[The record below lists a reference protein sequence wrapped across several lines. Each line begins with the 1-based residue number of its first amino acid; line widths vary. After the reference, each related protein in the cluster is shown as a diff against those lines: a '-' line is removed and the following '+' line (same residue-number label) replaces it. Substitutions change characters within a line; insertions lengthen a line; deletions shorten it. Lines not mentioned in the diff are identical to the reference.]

1 MTQKPSKI
9 LFLEDDVNLN
19 ETVKEFLEE
28 SGYEVDSVYDGD
40 EAEEKIYE
48 HRYDLFLFDVNVPG
62 INGFE
67 LLKQSRQ
74 SDNKTPAI
82 FLTSL
87 NSMDNVS
94 DGYES
99 GCDDYIR
106 KPFELKELLLRV
118 KTLIKREF
126 FHSKKEGLEV
136 AQGIEYNIANN
147 SLSVEGEEVQLQNK
161 EALLLKLFLQ
171 RREEVIS
178 HEVIL
183 ETLWGYDEVAS
194 DSALRTY
201 IKNLRK
207 IIGKQRIISVKK
219 LGYKF
224 TLK

>member
-1 MTQKPSKI
+1 MRWTQ
-9 LFLEDDVNLN
+9 FMM
-19 ETVKEFLEE
+19 
-28 SGYEVDSVYDGD
+28 DGD
-40 EAEEKIYE
+40 EAEAKMYE
-48 HRYDLFLFDVNVPG
+48 NSYDLFLLDVNVPG

-67 LLKQSRQ
+67 LLKSSRE

-87 NSMDNVS
+87 NSINDVS

-118 KTLIKREF
+118 QTLIKREF
-126 FHSKKEGLEV
+126 FHSKKENIKVTEN
-136 AQGIEYNIANN
+136 IEYDITTN
-147 SLSVEGEEVQLQNK
+147 SLHVEGKEVQLQNK
-161 EALLLKLFLQ
+161 EATLLKLFLQ

-183 ETLWGYDEVAS
+183 DTLWGYDDVAS
-194 DSALRTY
+194 DDALRTY
-201 IKNLRK
+201 IKRLRK
-207 IIGKQRIISVKK
+207 IIGKERIISVKR

>member
-19 ETVKEFLEE
+19 ETVTEFLEE

-48 HRYDLFLFDVNVPG
+48 NRYDLFLLDVNVPG

-87 NSMDNVS
+87 NSIDNVS
-94 DGYES
+94 DGYDS

-126 FHSKKEGLEV
+126 FHSKKETIEV
-136 AQGIEYNIANN
+136 AYGIEYNVTNN
-147 SLSVEGEEVQLQNK
+147 SLSVEGEEIQLQNK

-224 TLK
+224 TFK

>member
-1 MTQKPSKI
+1 MKSSKI
-9 LFLEDDVNLN
+9 LFLEDDTNLN
-19 ETVKEFLEE
+19 ETVTEFLEE
-28 SGYEVDSVYDGD
+28 NGYYVDSVYDGD
-40 EAEEKIYE
+40 EAEAKMYE
-48 HRYDLFLFDVNVPG
+48 NSYDLFLLDVNVPG

-67 LLKQSRQ
+67 LLKNSRE
-74 SDNKTPAI
+74 SENKTPAI

-87 NSMDNVS
+87 NSIDDVS

-118 KTLIKREF
+118 QTLIKREF
-126 FHSKKEGLEV
+126 FHSKKENIKVSEN
-136 AQGIEYNIANN
+136 IEYDTLSN
-147 SLSVEGEEVQLQNK
+147 SLHVDGQEVQLQNK
-161 EALLLKLFLQ
+161 EATLLKLFLQ

-183 ETLWGYDEVAS
+183 DTLWGYEEDAS
-194 DSALRTY
+194 DDALRTY
-201 IKNLRK
+201 IKRLRK
-207 IIGKQRIISVKK
+207 IIGKERIISVKR

>member
-1 MTQKPSKI
+1 MRASKI
-9 LFLEDDVNLN
+9 LFLEDDTNLN
-19 ETVKEFLEE
+19 ETVTEFLEE
-28 SGYEVDSVYDGD
+28 NGYEVDSVYDGD

-48 HRYDLFLFDVNVPG
+48 NSYDLFLFDVNVPG
-62 INGFE
+62 KNGFE
-67 LLKQSRQ
+67 LLKSSRE

-87 NSMDNVS
+87 NSIDDVS
-94 DGYES
+94 DGYDS

-106 KPFELKELLLRV
+106 KPFELKELLLRI

-126 FHSKKEGLEV
+126 FHSQKESIKVSEN
-136 AQGIEYNIANN
+136 IEYDTLSN
-147 SLSVEGEEVQLQNK
+147 SLHVEGKEVQLQNK
-161 EALLLKLFLQ
+161 EAILLKLFLQ

-183 ETLWGYDEVAS
+183 DTLWGYDEVSS
-194 DSALRTY
+194 DDALRTY
-201 IKNLRK
+201 IKKLRK
-207 IIGKQRIISVKK
+207 IIGKERIVSVKR

>member
-1 MTQKPSKI
+1 MKPSKI

-19 ETVKEFLEE
+19 ETVTDFLEE

-48 HRYDLFLFDVNVPG
+48 NTYDLFLFDVNVPG
-62 INGFE
+62 TNGFE
-67 LLKQSRQ
+67 LLKKSRE
-74 SDNKTPAI
+74 SENKTPAI

-87 NSMDNVS
+87 NSIDDVS

-99 GCDDYIR
+99 GCDDYVR

-126 FHSKKEGLEV
+126 FHSKKETITV
-136 AQGIEYNIANN
+136 AKGIEYDTSCN
-147 SLSVEGEEVQLQNK
+147 SLHVEGNEVQLQNK
-161 EALLLKLFLQ
+161 EAILLKLFLQ
-171 RREEVIS
+171 RRDEVIS

-224 TLK
+224 TTE

>member
-1 MTQKPSKI
+1 MKLSRI
-9 LFLEDDVNLN
+9 LFLEDDTNLN
-19 ETVKEFLEE
+19 ETVTEFLEDN
-28 SGYEVDSVYDGD
+28 GYEVDSVYDGD
-40 EAEEKIYE
+40 EAETRIYE
-48 HRYDLFLFDVNVPG
+48 NSYDLFLLDVNVPG

-67 LLKQSRQ
+67 LLKNSRE
-74 SDNKTPAI
+74 SEDKTPAI

-87 NSMDNVS
+87 NSIDDVS

-126 FHSKKEGLEV
+126 FHSKKKSIKVCED
-136 AQGIEYNIANN
+136 IEYDTATN
-147 SLSVEGEEVQLQNK
+147 SLHVEGQEVQLQNK
-161 EALLLKLFLQ
+161 EATLLKLFLQ
-171 RREEVIS
+171 RREEVIA

-183 ETLWGYDEVAS
+183 DTLWGYDEDAS
-194 DSALRTY
+194 DDALRTY
-201 IKNLRK
+201 IKRLRK
-207 IIGKQRIISVKK
+207 IIGKERIISVKR

>member
-1 MTQKPSKI
+1 MKLSKI
-9 LFLEDDVNLN
+9 LFLEDDTNLN
-19 ETVKEFLEE
+19 ETVTEFLEE

-40 EAEEKIYE
+40 EAEAKMYE
-48 HRYDLFLFDVNVPG
+48 NSYDLFLLDVNVPG

-67 LLKQSRQ
+67 LLKNSRE
-74 SDNKTPAI
+74 SEDKTPAI

-87 NSMDNVS
+87 NSIDDVS

-126 FHSKKEGLEV
+126 FHSKKESIKVCEN
-136 AQGIEYNIANN
+136 IEYDTTTNA
-147 SLSVEGEEVQLQNK
+147 LHVEGEEVQLQNK
-161 EALLLKLFLQ
+161 EATLLKLFLQ

-183 ETLWGYDEVAS
+183 DTLWEYDENPS
-194 DSALRTY
+194 DDALRTY
-201 IKNLRK
+201 IKKLRK
-207 IIGKQRIISVKK
+207 IIGKERIISVKR

>member
-1 MTQKPSKI
+1 MKLPKI
-9 LFLEDDVNLN
+9 LFLEDDINLN
-19 ETVKEFLEE
+19 ETVTEFLEE

-40 EAEEKIYE
+40 EAEAKMYE
-48 HRYDLFLFDVNVPG
+48 NSYDLFLLDVNVPG

-67 LLKQSRQ
+67 LLKSSRE
-74 SDNKTPAI
+74 SENKTPAI

-87 NSMDNVS
+87 NSIDDVS

-126 FHSKKEGLEV
+126 FHSKKETIKVSEN
-136 AQGIEYNIANN
+136 IEYDTTTN
-147 SLSVEGEEVQLQNK
+147 SLHVEGKEAQLQNK
-161 EALLLKLFLQ
+161 EATLLKLFLKK
-171 RREEVIS
+171 REEVVS

-183 ETLWGYDEVAS
+183 DTLWEYDENPS
-194 DSALRTY
+194 DDALRTY
-201 IKNLRK
+201 IKKLRK
-207 IIGKQRIISVKK
+207 IIGKERIISVKR

>member
-1 MTQKPSKI
+1 MNKI

-19 ETVKEFLEE
+19 ETVCEFLEE
-28 SGYEVDSVYDGD
+28 SGFEVTSVYDGI
-40 EAEEKIYE
+40 EASDAIYE
-48 HRYDLFLFDVNVPG
+48 NSYDLLILDVNVPG

-67 LLKQSRQ
+67 LLKNLREQ
-74 SDNKTPAI
+74 DIKTPAL

-87 NSMDNVS
+87 NSIDDVEI
-94 DGYES
+94 GFES

-118 KTLIKREF
+118 KTLLKREF
-126 FHSKKEGLEV
+126 FHNKKDTIKIDEN
-136 AQGIEYNIANN
+136 IEYNALDN
-147 SLSVEGEEVQLQNK
+147 SLHVEGKEVKLQNK

-171 RREEVIS
+171 KKEQIIS

-183 ETLWGYDEVAS
+183 NTLWDYDESPS

-207 IIGKQRIISVKK
+207 IIGKERIISVKK

>member
-1 MTQKPSKI
+1 MKSSKI

-19 ETVKEFLEE
+19 ETVTEFLED

-40 EAEEKIYE
+40 EAADKIYE
-48 HRYDLFLFDVNVPG
+48 NTYDLFLFDVNVPG
-62 INGFE
+62 TNGFE
-67 LLKQSRQ
+67 LLKNSR
-74 SDNKTPAI
+74 DNENKTPAI
-82 FLTSL
+82 FMTSL
-87 NSMDNVS
+87 NSIDNVS

-126 FHSKKEGLEV
+126 FHSKKENLKI
-136 AQGIEYNIANN
+136 ADGIEYDT
-147 SLSVEGEEVQLQNK
+147 LSNALHVNGIEVQLQNK
-161 EALLLKLFLQ
+161 EAILLKLFLQ
-171 RREEVIS
+171 RQNEVIS

-183 ETLWGYDEVAS
+183 DTLWGYDEVAS

-224 TLK
+224 TAE

>member
-1 MTQKPSKI
+1 MKVSKI
-9 LFLEDDVNLN
+9 LFLEDDTNLN
-19 ETVKEFLEE
+19 ETVTEFLEE

-40 EAEEKIYE
+40 EAEAKMYE
-48 HRYDLFLFDVNVPG
+48 NSYDLFLLDVNVPG

-67 LLKQSRQ
+67 LLKSSRE

-87 NSMDNVS
+87 NSINDVS

-118 KTLIKREF
+118 QTLIKREF
-126 FHSKKEGLEV
+126 FHSKKENIKVTEN
-136 AQGIEYNIANN
+136 IEYDITTN
-147 SLSVEGEEVQLQNK
+147 SLHVEGKEVQLQNK
-161 EALLLKLFLQ
+161 EATLLKLFLQ

-183 ETLWGYDEVAS
+183 DTLWGYDDVAS
-194 DSALRTY
+194 DDALRTY
-201 IKNLRK
+201 IKRLRK
-207 IIGKQRIISVKK
+207 IIGKERIISVKR

>member
-1 MTQKPSKI
+1 MKPSKI

-19 ETVKEFLEE
+19 ETVTEFLEE

-40 EAEEKIYE
+40 EAADKIYE
-48 HRYDLFLFDVNVPG
+48 NSYDLFLFDVNVPG
-62 INGFE
+62 TNGFE
-67 LLKQSRQ
+67 LLKSSRENE
-74 SDNKTPAI
+74 NKTPAI

-87 NSMDNVS
+87 NSIDNVS

-126 FHSKKEGLEV
+126 FHSKKEGV
-136 AQGIEYNIANN
+136 KIADGIEYDTLSN
-147 SLSVEGEEVQLQNK
+147 SLHVDGTEVQLQNK
-161 EALLLKLFLQ
+161 EAILLKLFLQ
-171 RREEVIS
+171 RQNEVIS

-183 ETLWGYDEVAS
+183 DTLWGYDEVAS

-224 TLK
+224 TAE

>member
-1 MTQKPSKI
+1 MKISKI
-9 LFLEDDVNLN
+9 LFLEDDTNPN
-19 ETVKEFLEE
+19 ETVTEFLEE

-40 EAEEKIYE
+40 EAEAKIYE
-48 HRYDLFLFDVNVPG
+48 NSYDLFLLDVNVPG
-62 INGFE
+62 MNGFE
-67 LLKQSRQ
+67 LLKSSRE
-74 SDNKTPAI
+74 SENKTPAI

-87 NSMDNVS
+87 NSIDDVS

-126 FHSKKEGLEV
+126 FHSKKESIKVCEN
-136 AQGIEYNIANN
+136 IEYDTTTN
-147 SLSVEGEEVQLQNK
+147 SLHVEGKEVQLQNK
-161 EALLLKLFLQ
+161 EATLLKLFLQ

-183 ETLWGYDEVAS
+183 DTLWGYDDVAS
-194 DSALRTY
+194 DDALRTY
-201 IKNLRK
+201 IKRLRK
-207 IIGKQRIISVKK
+207 IIGKERIISVKR

>member
-1 MTQKPSKI
+1 MKSYKI
-9 LFLEDDVNLN
+9 LFLEDDTNLN
-19 ETVKEFLEE
+19 ETVTEFLQEH
-28 SGYEVDSVYDGD
+28 GYDVQSVYDGN
-40 EAEEKIYE
+40 EAEAKMYE
-48 HRYDLFLFDVNVPG
+48 NAYDLFLLDVNVPE

-67 LLKQSRQ
+67 LLKTSRKNG
-74 SDNKTPAI
+74 NKTPAI

-87 NSMDNVS
+87 NSIDDVS

-118 KTLIKREF
+118 QTLIKREF
-126 FHSKKEGLEV
+126 FHSKKEM
-136 AQGIEYNIANN
+136 IEINENMQYDTTTT
-147 SLSVEGEEVQLQNK
+147 SLHVEGKEIQLQNK
-161 EALLLKLFLQ
+161 EATLLKLFLK

-183 ETLWGYDEVAS
+183 DTLWAYDEIAS
-194 DSALRTY
+194 DDALRTY
-201 IKNLRK
+201 IKRLRK
-207 IIGKQRIISVKK
+207 IIGKERIISVKR